1 MKCIFLLISLFIIFS
16 IQAQTCDEQVKI
28 IEIVI
33 KDKSLSTFFKN
44 KSKVIVSNTLCD
56 TVTKHIE
63 INSKDI
69 PIDFINSNINADN
82 TISFLEYETTDRIV
96 FAQFTLFNKNVIHSV
111 LLKKRLNEFILLNKW
126 TTFIKSE
133 N

>member
-56 TVTKHIE
+56 NVTKHIE